1 MSSIDLVLPS
11 FTVKRA
17 AILAS
22 LFFILVLTH
31 MLDISFSSYFL
42 YLQGNPA
49 EQTEQEEER
58 EQIRFGEPCENTRKH

>member
-1 MSSIDLVLPS
+1 
-11 FTVKRA
+11 
-17 AILAS
+17 
-22 LFFILVLTH
+22 

-58 EQIRFGEPCENTRKH
+58 EQIRFGEPCENTRKHSKFDFADDLVVVPVEIEIQSE